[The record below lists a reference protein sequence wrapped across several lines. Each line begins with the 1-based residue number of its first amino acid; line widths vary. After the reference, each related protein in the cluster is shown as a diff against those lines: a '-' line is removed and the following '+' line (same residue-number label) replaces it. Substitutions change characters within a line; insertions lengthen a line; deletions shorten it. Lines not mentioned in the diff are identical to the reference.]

1 MVRRALVAGSLMLPV
16 AWVGGYATLGWEGAW
31 SAGLGVGV
39 VVLNFAAHGLSLA
52 WAAGVSVTAVQATA
66 LGGFVLR
73 MAVIAGL
80 LFALDRAIWFS
91 PLAFAVAAVAAT
103 LLLLGYEAR
112 LVMRGLGGSLD
123 IPPDRAAVEAAER
136 LRLKEGLR

>member
-16 AWVGGYATLGWEGAW
+16 AGVAAYAASGRDAAW
-31 SAGLGVGV
+31 SAALGVGV
-39 VVLNFAAHGLSLA
+39 VILNFAAHGLSLA

-80 LFALDRAIWFS
+80 LFALDRLAWFS
-91 PLAFAVAAVAAT
+91 PVAFAVAAVAAT

-123 IPPDRAAVEAAER
+123 IPPDRAAVEAAEL